1 MTQKRANKNERQ
13 MKQNQ
18 IQINRFQLESERFSM
33 KYVYLVLFIAFIW
46 ILFVDFALEID
57 LNDGDI
63 VEAFKRYTE
72 RLSAFPMATIEWNV
86 IWSEE
91 KRTVHNELRTLFMR
105 SFVQTL
111 FAVPSKSVVLCA
123 DARTIFTFNYIW
135 SVTVFCLDKCSRS
148 TERLVKKTIWRN
160 GEPPF
165 QSKTKR
171 KIIFFGILYPRV
183 TMWNCDILFC
193 SVGVFLC
200 L

>member
-1 MTQKRANKNERQ
+1 

-86 IWSEE
+86 I
-91 KRTVHNELRTLFMR
+91 
-105 SFVQTL
+105 
-111 FAVPSKSVVLCA
+111 
-123 DARTIFTFNYIW
+123 
-135 SVTVFCLDKCSRS
+135 
-148 TERLVKKTIWRN
+148 
-160 GEPPF
+160 
-165 QSKTKR
+165 
-171 KIIFFGILYPRV
+171 
-183 TMWNCDILFC
+183 
-193 SVGVFLC
+193 
-200 L
+200 